1 VTPTDE
7 VWLAKGA
14 IKTGPMGPE
23 KTIAA
28 VRNYIAA
35 FLDADLLDNPADP
48 LLSGPSSQYPD
59 AEVTTQNQLLRGKP

>member
-1 VTPTDE
+1 
-7 VWLAKGA
+7 
-14 IKTGPMGPE
+14 MGPE

-28 VRNYIAA
+28 VRDYIAA